1 MDRARAVLSV
11 GSWAIVRRATEE
23 SLCKG
28 RLQWIAAY
36 GELVVPAGHFQFD
49 LRAVAALGELVDRD
63 EKDKLKEVYELF
75 SRVDG
80 LPKLNEVWKDYVK
93 VY

>member
-1 MDRARAVLSV
+1 M
-11 GSWAIVRRATEE
+11 
-23 SLCKG
+23 
-28 RLQWIAAY
+28 
-36 GELVVPAGHFQFD
+36 
-49 LRAVAALGELVDRD
+49 GELVDRD